1 MGGGGGG
8 GESPRGCFVA
18 SPAGGDPLAL
28 SSHSHGAARDVLARL
43 RARGGRRR
51 AGMGGRRVAAAGRV
65 LQRGVRAGTPATRRN
80 AATRWCH
87 TASVVCL
94 IRIACRFR
102 VVADRRGRVGAA
114 GERQGRR
121 RRVVPGLPHPVR
133 ISGLL
138 CLPACVVFDLWLCG
152 LSFITSMHGSWN
164 RKPDFII
171 RTPREEIDSRSC
183 FRSKAF
189 FFFEE

>member
-1 MGGGGGG
+1 
-8 GESPRGCFVA
+8 
-18 SPAGGDPLAL
+18 
-28 SSHSHGAARDVLARL
+28 
-43 RARGGRRR
+43 
-51 AGMGGRRVAAAGRV
+51 MGGRRVAAAGRV

-189 FFFEE
+189 FFSRSSNVICYRLEEKLQDVLLFEKLFAKHLLIKLMKRLEWKQFRTI